1 MKELIYF
8 DNAATTPI
16 RPEVYEEI
24 KPYIEEHF
32 GNPSSI
38 YSIARDSKKAIDK
51 ARQQVADALN
61 AQPAEIYFTGCGSES
76 DNWVL
81 KGVSSA
87 LKNKG
92 NHIITTCIEHH
103 AILHTCEYLEKN
115 GFEVTYLPVDDMVG
129 VSLKTNYQIPTSE
142 KRNVE
147 NTPFDFRTPAPCR
160 QALSIDG
167 GGKPGLDHCFCLS
180 GEGMRV
186 AGSLVDVDSGRKV
199 EVLTTMPGMQVYM
212 ANWVDGEFPHLQHNG
227 VALECQHYPDS
238 PNHPEFP
245 TTVLYPNQ
253 TYDER
258 IMFRFLYVCFVFS
271 YKQVNT
277 TISS

>member
-1 MKELIYF
+1 MKASYLLTDTNEL
-8 DNAATTPI
+8 
-16 RPEVYEEI
+16 
-24 KPYIEEHF
+24 
-32 GNPSSI
+32 
-38 YSIARDSKKAIDK
+38 
-51 ARQQVADALN
+51 QVH
-61 AQPAEIYFTGCGSES
+61 FTGHTTQATVINMTNHTYWNLS
-76 DNWVL
+76 
-81 KGVSSA
+81 
-87 LKNKG
+87 G
-92 NHIITTCIEHH
+92 NCKKKIYDQ
-103 AILHTCEYLEKN
+103 LLEIN
-115 GFEVTYLPVDDMVG
+115 AETYLPVDDMVG
-129 VSLKTNYQIPTSE
+129 VLLKANYQIPTSE

-160 QALSIDG
+160 QALAIDG

-258 IMFRFLYVCFVFS
+258 IVFRFLYVCFVFS